1 MSQPNKPQYTRPPW
15 EWKAPRGVGAAIA
28 RGTRKF
34 NEALRTGSE
43 ELTESYRLER
53 EEQRR
58 KRAEE
63 PRRLGQ
69 NTIARV
75 GDDLETVNSPA
86 RASDSSLS
94 LRTGLSGN
102 LNWMDA
108 KEFAASASADLRG
121 TA

>member
-1 MSQPNKPQYTRPPW
+1 MSQPNKPYYTRPPW
-15 EWKAPRGVGAAIA
+15 EWKPPKGVGAAIA
-28 RGTRKF
+28 RGTRKL
-34 NEALRTGSE
+34 NEALKKGSK
-43 ELTESYRLER
+43 ELTESWRLRR
-53 EEQRR
+53 EDQRR
-58 KRAEE
+58 QRVEG

-69 NTIARV
+69 NPIARV

-86 RASDSSLS
+86 RTSDSGLS